1 MKAIALFCTVVLA
14 AARPGVANAQSG
26 NGCAP
31 GLVKNINDVASL
43 IDQNANAY
51 WAHRAN
57 FVALIFGPP
66 NAATPVVPDPQA
78 AEQEK
83 TQADAVK
90 AEMPGRVN
98 SLQGLLRAAEAQ
110 GGCGAQLSTV
120 VEPSIKHGKRVD
132 FDQFPPEEQLE
143 EPTGPGPPRMPKN

>member
-1 MKAIALFCTVVLA
+1 MVLVVALSA
-14 AARPGVANAQSG
+14 VANAQSG

-83 TQADAVK
+83 SQADAVK

-98 SLQGLLRAAEAQ
+98 SLQGLLREAEAQ

-120 VEPSIKHGKRVD
+120 VEPSIKHGKGVN
-132 FDQFPPEEQLE
+132 FDQFPPEESLE
-143 EPTGPGPPRMPKN
+143 NATDRGPPEMPKN